1 VALLLH
7 LTREKE
13 ANMAENEKPDF
24 APKEYKMPNLDFSD
38 TDIGRQQAA
47 KAATE
52 VKTHVVE
59 KGENL
64 SVIAEQ
70 ELGSANRWREIYELN
85 IDVIGSNPDLIQ
97 PGQELRLPS

>member
-1 VALLLH
+1 
-7 LTREKE
+7 
-13 ANMAENEKPDF
+13 MPENEKPDF

-47 KAATE
+47 KAAAEAATK
-52 VKTHVVE
+52 VHIVE

-70 ELGSANRWREIYELN
+70 ELGDANRWREIYDLN
-85 IDVIGSNPDLIQ
+85 KDLIGKNPDLIH
-97 PGQELRLPS
+97 PGQELKLPH

>member
-1 VALLLH
+1 
-7 LTREKE
+7 
-13 ANMAENEKPDF
+13 MPENEKPDF

-47 KAATE
+47 KAAAEAATK
-52 VKTHVVE
+52 VHIVE

-70 ELGSANRWREIYELN
+70 ELGSQSRWKEIYELN
-85 IDVIGSNPDLIQ
+85 KDLIGKNPDLIH
-97 PGQELRLPS
+97 PGQELKMPQ